1 MQNQFVVDVQITEK
15 VIFEEQELLQD
26 GAICSAGFTELEW
39 FVQASYKQVSLI
51 SLLIICKVNN
61 FK

>member
-26 GAICSAGFTELEW
+26 GAICGAEFRKLEW
-39 FVQASYKQVSLI
+39 FVQASVSF
-51 SLLIICKVNN
+51 IITNYM
-61 FK
+61 